1 MKLVDRKTQK
11 AIEKSVRKAMRK
23 HGQTIVAGL
32 ASALVSSI
40 ATLASTQAPG
50 KHGKSNL
57 ADLAERAEESLSPA
71 GRKKSGSRK
80 QEKKRRNIR
89 STDRH
94 DEARTVPM

>member
-1 MKLVDRKTQK
+1 MKLVDRRTQK

-23 HGQTIVAGL
+23 HGPTIVAGL
-32 ASALVSSI
+32 ATALVSSI

-71 GRKKSGSRK
+71 GRKQSGKRK
-80 QEKKRRNIR
+80 AEKKRHLR

-94 DEARTVPM
+94 DESRTVPM